1 METER
6 KTVGT
11 IPTRVSTESP
21 GMITFPTTT
30 EAFAAYQ
37 EAGAG
42 RTLNIHKKKIVDLS
56 VEILNE
62 NYERGKTG
70 KRMSFP
76 ESEKAARQILS
87 DMGKADHW
95 ERPFIKRYIR
105 FMLFWTKTAYEQGK
119 EAAQHD

>member
-1 METER
+1 M
-6 KTVGT
+6 K
-11 IPTRVSTESP
+11 
-21 GMITFPTTT
+21 ITFPTTT
-30 EAFAAYQ
+30 EAFVAYQ
-37 EAGAG
+37 ESGVG
-42 RTLNIHKKKIVDLS
+42 RTLNIHEKKIVDLS

-87 DMGKADHW
+87 DMGKSNHW
-95 ERPFIKRYIR
+95 DRPFMKSYIR
-105 FMLFWTKTAYEQGK
+105 SMLFWTRTAYERGK

>member
-1 METER
+1 
-6 KTVGT
+6 
-11 IPTRVSTESP
+11 
-21 GMITFPTTT
+21 MITFPTTT
-30 EAFAAYQ
+30 EAFVAYQ

-42 RTLNIHKKKIVDLS
+42 RTLNIHEKKIVDLS

-70 KRMSFP
+70 ERMSFP

-95 ERPFIKRYIR
+95 EQPFMKSYIR
-105 FMLFWTKTAYEQGK
+105 SMLFWTRTAYEQGK

>member
-1 METER
+1 ME
-6 KTVGT
+6 
-11 IPTRVSTESP
+11 
-21 GMITFPTTT
+21 ITFPTTT
-30 EAFAAYQ
+30 EAFVAYQ
-37 EAGAG
+37 ESGVG
-42 RTLNIHKKKIVDLS
+42 RTLNIHEKKIVDLS

-87 DMGKADHW
+87 DMGKSNHW
-95 ERPFIKRYIR
+95 DRPFMKSYIR
-105 FMLFWTKTAYEQGK
+105 SMLFWTRTAYEQGK